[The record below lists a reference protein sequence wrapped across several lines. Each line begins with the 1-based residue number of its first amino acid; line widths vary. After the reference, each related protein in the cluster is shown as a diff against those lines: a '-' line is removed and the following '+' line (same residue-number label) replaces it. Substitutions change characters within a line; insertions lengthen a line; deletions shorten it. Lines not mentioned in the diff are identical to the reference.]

1 MRIVRTIIIGL
12 SMIALTACSGSDD
25 RSEQPHLYQ
34 AGPYIGG
41 GSGVGF

>member
-1 MRIVRTIIIGL
+1 MRIVRIIIVGL
-12 SMIALTACSGSDD
+12 SMIALAACSGSDD
-25 RSEQPHLYQ
+25 RSEQPHHYQ